1 LKAKEDVTALDKAK
15 LLSYLRLLGLRL
27 GLIINFH
34 SVALKHGICR
44 VVNGL
49 QPPEQ
54 GSFSL

>member
-1 LKAKEDVTALDKAK
+1 
-15 LLSYLRLLGLRL
+15 L

-34 SVALKHGICR
+34 SVMLKDGIPR

-49 QPPEQ
+49 QPPER